1 MFREEV
7 LLSSEKNHKSCKSL
21 DKGISFS
28 QNTIQMELRNS
39 MDSPEC
45 SLEFRAGN
53 NVSKSLLLLKKFQ
66 DENVLINHEKFKT
79 ILGNSFIPYDINSND
94 EIMEGMDKNDEFS
107 KRSIVYELY
116 GEVFDDSD
124 SESIKSFL
132 AKKNR
137 KSHHGISASCIGRNR
152 KTEKRGE
159 KTESSI
165 SHLRSIDEDFVDKNN
180 IPDIRNYDLSKNPN
194 IDFNNSYN
202 DNNNDI
208 YDNNKNNHNNHN
220 NDNNNDDNDN
230 KSSSNNNNNNNNN
243 HDNDNKSSNNNNN
256 NNNNNDNDNKCSN
269 NNSNYKNNSSNTK
282 NNNNNNINNERNN
295 NIIEFEKNLHIAS
308 YSEDENLQN
317 KQKSV
322 FSIDEKSRNSTLIE
336 NRRETKDGTKYS
348 KSDDTSQNKKNKNI
362 RETRAEHPIEQVIQC
377 YFILYGE
384 ILILNITF
392 LLIINLVRVLFI
404 YFMYLFLYFAIILLL
419 FYFYTNLPCLL
430 Y

>member
-79 ILGNSFIPYDINSND
+79 ILGSSFIPYDINSND

-152 KTEKRGE
+152 KTEKRGK
-159 KTESSI
+159 KTESSV

-194 IDFNNSYN
+194 IDFNNCNN
-202 DNNNDI
+202 DSNNDINNNNNDI
-208 YDNNKNNHNNHN
+208 
-220 NDNNNDDNDN
+220 NDNNDDNDN
-230 KSSSNNNNNNNNN
+230 KSSSNNNNNNN
-243 HDNDNKSSNNNNN
+243 DNKSSNNNIY
-256 NNNNNDNDNKCSN
+256 
-269 NNSNYKNNSSNTK
+269 YKNNSSHTKK
-282 NNNNNNINNERNN
+282 NNNDDNINNESNN

-308 YSEDENLQN
+308 YSEDENLQK

-348 KSDDTSQNKKNKNI
+348 KSDDTSQNKKNKITLNNLFNWMFCSCFTNI
-362 RETRAEHPIEQVIQC
+362 
-377 YFILYGE
+377 FIF
-384 ILILNITF
+384 LILRSVI
-392 LLIINLVRVLFI
+392 
-404 YFMYLFLYFAIILLL
+404 
-419 FYFYTNLPCLL
+419 
-430 Y
+430 